1 MSKMYSGKEVCQG
14 CGKPGTKVS
23 RYSKDE
29 LCQSCKDTLKLGL
42 AKDVELKEEY
52 TSVSS
57 WPTALPSL
65 DFGDRT
71 LSDLL
76 RGLLDG
82 LHNPSA
88 EATSH
93 LHHPFNPHN
102 IHGSQHHTIPARVVE
117 PMKEFFTKIQ
127 DLIREIKQE
136 KEGLPK
142 MAKDAIQEEKDRI
155 YNEGVEKGRDLL
167 FQLNQG
173 SITQDDFAKKLTYK
187 KQDGKTDN

>member
-1 MSKMYSGKEVCQG
+1 MSKVYQGKEVCQG
-14 CGKPGTKVS
+14 CGKPGTEVS

-29 LCQSCKDTLKLGL
+29 LCKSCKDIIKLGL
-42 AKDVELKEEY
+42 AKDIELKEEY

-57 WPTALPSL
+57 WPSALPSL
-65 DFGDRT
+65 DFGDHT

-88 EATSH
+88 EPTEH
-93 LHHPFNPHN
+93 LHHPFNPLN
-102 IHGSQHHTIPARVVE
+102 IHGSNHHTIPTRVVE
-117 PMKEFFTKIQ
+117 PMKEFFSEIQ
-127 DLIREIKQE
+127 KVVREIKQE

-142 MAKDAIQEEKDRI
+142 MAKEAVQDEKDRI
-155 YNEGVEKGRDLL
+155 YNEGVERGRDLL

-173 SITQDDFAKKLTYK
+173 SITQDDFANRLNYER
-187 KQDGKTDN
+187 